1 MAWIKRNLTFV
12 IGGLVALGLLGGAG
26 FYIYSSLN
34 LNSDARVKLNEIYAS
49 LDALNN
55 KNPSP
60 GNEQVDNSAAAVDQ
74 RKQLTNWMA
83 SVSDWFQPIPTIPQG
98 NSTDSSTFRSTLAV
112 TIKQLQDDAATA
124 NVALPNSNYGFSFEA
139 YRNQLNL
146 PTASLTPLSV
156 QLGEVKA
163 ITDILLAARVN
174 GLDGIQRLRVSDIDA
189 AASSSD
195 YLDDHSVTNDM
206 AVLTPYTV
214 TFHSF
219 TPEIAR
225 VLAGFASAQNC
236 ILVKSISVQPAGA
249 NNPQGG
255 QANNGIPGVPTMMPG
270 MLAPP
275 PPGFGG
281 PGMFLRGPAPA
292 PAPAPVPAKGGLPT
306 VLKEQLLRVTLQLEV
321 VKLLPSTAK

>member
-60 GNEQVDNSAAAVDQ
+60 GNEQVDNIAAAIDQ
-74 RKQLTNWMA
+74 RRQLTNWMA
-83 SVSDWFQPIPTIPQG
+83 SVTDWFQPVPTIPRD
-98 NSTDSSTFRSTLAV
+98 SATDSSTFRSTLAV

-146 PTASLTPLSV
+146 PVASLPRLSV

-163 ITDILLAARVN
+163 ITDILLSARIN

-189 AASSSD
+189 EAASSD

-225 VLAGFASAQNC
+225 VLAGFASARNC
-236 ILVKSISVQPAGA
+236 ILVKSISVQPAGSGG
-249 NNPQGG
+249 PQNG
-255 QANNGIPGVPTMMPG
+255 QPGNVMAG
-270 MLAPP
+270 LA
-275 PPGFGG
+275 G
-281 PGMFLRGPAPA
+281 PGMFPRGPAPVPA